1 MFGVIFEVEIK
12 ENKKDEYLNIASIL
26 KEQLVKEEG
35 FISIERF
42 QSLVNENK
50 LLSLSFWE
58 DEKSILNWKKNLDHL
73 AAQKKGRESIFK
85 DYRIRVVEVKRDYT
99 LESSNFKSN

>member
-1 MFGVIFEVEIK
+1 MFAVIFEVIIK
-12 ENKKDEYLNIASIL
+12 ENKKDEYLSIASKL
-26 KEQLVKEEG
+26 KEQLIEEKG

-42 QSLVNENK
+42 QSLVQENK

-58 DEKSILNWKKNLDHL
+58 DEKSILNWKKNLDHFS
-73 AAQKKGRESIFK
+73 AQKKGRESIFE

-99 LESSNFKSN
+99 LKSSDFK

>member
-1 MFGVIFEVEIK
+1 MYGVIFEVEIADG
-12 ENKKDEYLNIASIL
+12 KKDQYLNIAAML
-26 KEQLVKEEG
+26 KERLVKMPG

-42 QSLVNENK
+42 QSLVNEGK

-58 DEKSILNWKKNLDHL
+58 DEESLLNWKKDIEHMT
-73 AAQKKGRESIFK
+73 AQKKGRDSIFK

-99 LESSNFKSN
+99 METSSFI

>member
-12 ENKKDEYLNIASIL
+12 EDKKNEYLNIAAIL
-26 KEQLVKEEG
+26 KEQLINEKG

-58 DEKSILNWKKNLDHL
+58 DEKSILNWKKNLDHFS
-73 AAQKKGRESIFK
+73 AQKKGRESIFK

-99 LESSNFKSN
+99 LESSDFKSN